1 VVVLSEKVGRVDS
14 DKSSKDEQDATM
26 DYAKKLL
33 KDTYFLTHRC
43 RQKDIIGELPALR
56 VFST

>member
-1 VVVLSEKVGRVDS
+1 VVLSEKVGRVDS

-26 DYAKKLL
+26 DYDKKFL
-33 KDTYFLTHRC
+33 KATYFLTHRC
-43 RQKDIIGELPALR
+43 RQKDIIWGLPALR